1 MARAPAVLRTSSEV
15 FSFLFLRLGQGTKDE
30 RILIDSPFIFSCDR
44 NYNYDGDVKETGAD
58 SHHGNPACDVLNN
71 FTCSTLYWA
80 LWTLNKKRDREK
92 KSAESSFLFE
102 MKLYFFFMWM
112 SNVFGMSTYSE
123 ANNSTKNIIL
133 FSWTR
138 VGAFDFRSTFF
149 LFQPFNYCVAVNGAE
164 PLWVA
169 VWN

>member
-1 MARAPAVLRTSSEV
+1 MDGACSSSAED
-15 FSFLFLRLGQGTKDE
+15 FLGSFFFFFLRLGQGTKDE

-102 MKLYFFFMWM
+102 MKLYFFLCECQ
-112 SNVFGMSTYSE
+112 TCL
-123 ANNSTKNIIL
+123 ACQRIAKQTIQRKIL
-133 FSWTR
+133 FCFPGHAW
-138 VGAFDFRSTFF
+138 ARSIFAQLFF
-149 LFQPFNYCVAVNGAE
+149 YFNLLITAS
-164 PLWVA
+164 P
-169 VWN
+169 